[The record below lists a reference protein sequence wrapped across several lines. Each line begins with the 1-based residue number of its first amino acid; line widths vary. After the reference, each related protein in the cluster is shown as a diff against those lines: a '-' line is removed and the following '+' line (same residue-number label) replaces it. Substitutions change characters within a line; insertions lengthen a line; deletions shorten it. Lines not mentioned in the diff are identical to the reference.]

1 MKTVNMKLNTEKYK
15 LTIYTETTCP
25 GCIELKSLLKDNSI
39 PFIEKNIT
47 KDPKKLNGPE
57 ADNRW
62 EYIDITQ
69 LSEYKD
75 EVLLVPLIA
84 VEDVDGN
91 ITHHSANY
99 DFDEAQEGL
108 EVLKQYFI

>member
-1 MKTVNMKLNTEKYK
+1 MKLDTSKYK

-25 GCIELKSLLKDNSI
+25 GCLELKSLLKDNTI
-39 PFIEKNIT
+39 PFIEKKIT
-47 KDPKKLNGPE
+47 KNPKKLNGPE

-62 EYIDITQ
+62 EYIDITR
-69 LSEYKD
+69 EYED
-75 EVLLVPLIA
+75 EVLLVPLIS
-84 VEDVDGN
+84 VEHVDGN
-91 ITHHSANY
+91 VTHHSAGY